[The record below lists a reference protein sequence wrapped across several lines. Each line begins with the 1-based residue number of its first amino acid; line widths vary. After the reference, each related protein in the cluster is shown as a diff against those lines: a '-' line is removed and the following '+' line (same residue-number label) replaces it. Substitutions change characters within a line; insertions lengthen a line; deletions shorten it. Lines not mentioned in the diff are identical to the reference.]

1 MKPTTAWFLVA
12 PLLGTVIAFGAALV
26 VTRHAEARPGD
37 STYWDDDEVEYV
49 RRMVAA
55 TYVDPVDE
63 AKSRELFYDAL
74 DGYVK
79 GLPDDYNDFIPPEE
93 YKRWKEDTAGRYA
106 GVGVKIA
113 PDPRGLKIEGVFPGG
128 PAARAGIKVGEIVTS
143 VEGRSVAGGLDPKK
157 DENVRALKGAAG
169 SAVRVKVLTPP
180 PEAKPAAGDAKPA
193 AGDGA
198 GDGAGTGSAAKPPAP
213 AAGTEP
219 AGTMREV
226 LLVRAEIRPPTVYAR
241 RVGKDG
247 KVGYLHLTE
256 FTEATPDAFDRA
268 LDAMVADGVG
278 AVVVDLR
285 GNGGGVL
292 GATVHVADRFVAE
305 GEIVRING
313 RTRENTRVERAHAD
327 DTIPAAIG
335 LVVLVDGGSASASE
349 VLAGCIQDHRRG
361 VLLGT
366 RTYGKF
372 LVQNIT
378 EIPGRNAA
386 LKLTTARYQ
395 TPLGRSYQR
404 PPKTPKTEGAGLTPD
419 VVVELG
425 VEDRKKL
432 EEQWSNADDAVWGGA
447 PQYADVPAD
456 WVDPQLARAL
466 ELIAGDLQLKEPVP
480 ASPPKKG

>member
-12 PLLGTVIAFGAALV
+12 PLVGTVIAFGAALV

-37 STYWDDDEVEYV
+37 GVYWDEDEVEYV

-63 AKSRELFYDAL
+63 AKSRQLFYDAL

-79 GLPDDYNDFIPPEE
+79 GLPDDYNDFIPPDE

-113 PDPRGLKIEGVFPGG
+113 PDPRGLRIDGVFPGG
-128 PAARAGIKVGEIVTS
+128 PAAKAGLKVGEVVTT
-143 VEGRSVAGGLDPKK
+143 VEGRSVAGLDPKK

-169 SAVRVKVLTPP
+169 TAVRVKVLTPP
-180 PEAKPAAGDAKPA
+180 AETKPAKAAGEPGGDASPPSAKAPA
-193 AGDGA
+193 
-198 GDGAGTGSAAKPPAP
+198 PAP

-219 AGTMREV
+219 APAKDGGGTLREV
-226 LLVRAEIRPPTVYAR
+226 LLVRAEIRPPTVYSR
-241 RVGKDG
+241 RVGKDDR
-247 KVGYLHLTE
+247 VGYIHLTE

-268 LDAMVADGVG
+268 LDAMVAAGVK

-313 RTRENTRVERAHAD
+313 RTRENTRVERAHVE
-327 DTIPAAIG
+327 DTIPATVG

-395 TPLGRSYQR
+395 TPLGRSFQR

-425 VEDRKKL
+425 ADDRRKL
-432 EEQWSNADDAVWGGA
+432 EEQWANADDATWGGV
-447 PQYADVPAD
+447 PQFDEVSAD

-466 ELIAGDLQLKEPVP
+466 ELIDGDLQLKEGG
-480 ASPPKKG
+480 AANPPKKG

>member
-12 PLLGTVIAFGAALV
+12 PLVGTVIAFGAALV

-37 STYWDDDEVEYV
+37 APYWDEDEVEYV

-79 GLPDDYNDFIPPEE
+79 GLPDAYNDFIPPDE
-93 YKRWKEDTAGRYA
+93 YRRWKEDTAGRYA

-128 PAARAGIKVGEIVTS
+128 PAANAGLRIGEIVTS
-143 VEGRSVAGGLDPKK
+143 VEGRSVAGLDPKK
-157 DENVRALKGAAG
+157 DENVRALKGPAG
-169 SAVRVKVLTPP
+169 TVVRVKVLTPA
-180 PEAKPAAGDAKPA
+180 PEAKPATTEPAAPAGDVPTPSPAPAPPPA
-193 AGDGA
+193 AGA
-198 GDGAGTGSAAKPPAP
+198 AP
-213 AAGTEP
+213 AGAL
-219 AGTMREV
+219 REV

-241 RVGKDG
+241 RVGKDA

-268 LDAMVADGVG
+268 LDAMVAGGVK

-292 GATVHVADRFVAE
+292 GATVHVADRFVAD
-305 GEIVRING
+305 GEIVRIIG
-313 RTRENTRVERAHAD
+313 RTRETTRVERAHAD
-327 DTIPAAIG
+327 GTVPATLG

-378 EIPGRNAA
+378 EVPGRNAA

-395 TPLGRSYQR
+395 TPLGRSFQR
-404 PPKTPKTEGAGLTPD
+404 PPKTPLTEGAGLTPD
-419 VVVELG
+419 VVVELAAP
-425 VEDRKKL
+425 DRKKL
-432 EEQWSNADDAVWGGA
+432 EDQWANADDATWGGT
-447 PQYADVPAD
+447 PQFADVPAD

-466 ELIAGDLQLKEPVP
+466 ELIDGDLQLKEASAP
-480 ASPPKKG
+480 ASGNAPKKG